1 MEENSFNK
9 ISTQILKS
17 LQEVRQIQCI
27 LKCLSKKYSME
38 DYETFV
44 LLELMI
50 EKTTSLRLK
59 HNEITKVLDDMLK
72 PC

>member
-1 MEENSFNK
+1 MEQK
-9 ISTQILKS
+9 IAKINMEILKS

-50 EKTTSLRLK
+50 EKAASVRIK
-59 HNEITKVLDDMLK
+59 HNEITKVLDEALK